1 LADRSILGFSME
13 GPTLGRGGAIPPW
26 DHRRVP
32 LTSSA
37 WPADT
42 SEPVLDLTVGDLL
55 REAAAAAPDRTA
67 LVAGMPDPAGRR
79 RWTYAEVLDQAERA
93 ARALLER
100 YDPGERVAVWA
111 PNVPEWVLLEL
122 AAALAGLVLVTVNP
136 SYRAAE
142 LVHVLRQS
150 RASGI
155 FLAPEF
161 RGNPMAATLEQV
173 RPDLPAL
180 RDVVPFPAWDGFVA
194 SAPASAPLPAVRPG
208 DPVQIQYTSG
218 TTGFPKGALLHHRG
232 ITNNA
237 RFTAERFEV
246 ADGDVWLN
254 PMPLFHTGGCVLAVL
269 GALWRR
275 ATHVA
280 VHAFDPALMLDLAET
295 ERANVAGGVPT
306 MLLAMMERPELRSTD
321 LSSLRSVLS
330 GGSTV
335 PADLVRRIEAAL
347 GLRFGIVYGQT
358 EASPVITQTRLDD
371 TPEDKAETI
380 GQPSPQQDVKVVDPA
395 TGETVP
401 TGVLGEICCR
411 GYNVM
416 LGYFELPEATAE
428 TIDGDGWLHT
438 GDLGTMDDRGY
449 CRIEGRLKD
458 MIIRGGENLYPREIE
473 ELLFTHPAVAD
484 VAVVGVPDERWGEE
498 VAAVVRRAPGHEAV
512 SEQEL
517 RAFVRDRLAPQK
529 APRVWAFVDEF
540 PLTASGKVQKFV
552 LRERFVK
559 GDW

>member
-1 LADRSILGFSME
+1 VA
-13 GPTLGRGGAIPPW
+13 
-26 DHRRVP
+26 
-32 LTSSA
+32 LTSSH

-42 SEPVLDLTVGDLL
+42 SERVLDLTVGDLL
-55 REAAAAAPDRTA
+55 RAAAADAPGRTA
-67 LVAGMPDPAGRR
+67 LVAGVPDAAGRR
-79 RWTYAEVLDQAERA
+79 RWTYEALLDEAERA
-93 ARALLER
+93 AAALLAR
-100 YDPGERVAVWA
+100 FRPGERVAVWA

-122 AAALAGLVLVTVNP
+122 GAALAGIVLVTVNP
-136 SYRAAE
+136 AYRAAE
-142 LVHVLRQS
+142 LAYVLRQS

-155 FLAPEF
+155 FLVPEF
-161 RGNPMAATLEQV
+161 RGNPMAAALDQV
-173 RPDLPAL
+173 RPDLPDL
-180 RDVVPFPAWDGFVA
+180 RDAVVLTDDWDRFLATGA
-194 SAPASAPLPAVRPG
+194 GAGGLPEVRPD

-232 ITNNA
+232 ITNNG

-269 GALWRR
+269 GALWAR

-280 VHAFDPALMLDLAET
+280 VHAFDPGLVLELIET
-295 ERANVAGGVPT
+295 ERADVMGGVPT
-306 MLLAMMERPELRSTD
+306 MLLAMMEHPDFARRD

-335 PADLVRRIEAAL
+335 PAELVRRIEAAL
-347 GLRFGIVYGQT
+347 GIRFGIVYGQT
-358 EASPVITQTRLDD
+358 EASPVVTQTRLDD

-380 GQPSPQQDVKVVDPA
+380 GRPSPQQEVRIADPL

-401 TGVLGEICCR
+401 PGTLGEICCR

-416 LGYFELPEATAE
+416 LGYFDMPEATAE
-428 TIDGDGWLHT
+428 TIDADGWLHT
-438 GDLGTMDDRGY
+438 GDLGTMDERGY

-484 VAVVGVPDERWGEE
+484 VAVVGIPDDRWGEE

-512 SEQEL
+512 TEHEL
-517 RAFVRDRLAPQK
+517 RGFVRERLAPQK
-529 APRVWAFVDEF
+529 APKVWAFVDEL

-552 LRERFVK
+552 LRERLVK
-559 GDW
+559 GDL